1 MVYGE
6 SHVMRQ
12 VQLIVGGAIIGL
24 VAIIGLFT
32 LSQANREELALSSDL
47 QYRTRTLADS
57 LVESIEPSFNASATS
72 TAQRVIDRLATRSQ
86 LVGVGVF
93 GTSTAPF
100 ARSQALSDRREYAQS
115 VAQALGTDAAS
126 GGFVRAGVQY
136 QYVLAIPLHREES
149 VSGAL
154 LIVQDASYIERAVWK
169 VWLDNLWRLL
179 VLVIVFGGAFFA
191 LVRYVFLRPLSQI
204 VGALE
209 SARRGEDPGALPA
222 GHDLFKP
229 LSSEIGRMTASLQ
242 HARQSASEEA
252 RMRLEKLDTPWTAAR
267 LQEFVKAYLKGREI
281 IVVSNREPY
290 LHFRD
295 PKDPRTIRWMAPAGG
310 AVTALESMMEAVGGT
325 WIAHGSGNA
334 DADTVDADG
343 TIAVPPDEP
352 KYTLKR
358 VWLTDEEVKG
368 YYTGFSN
375 EALWPLSHHAHVRPQ
390 FRKDDWHAYRAV
402 NGAFAKAVLQEIRQT
417 ERPLILVQDY
427 HLALLPELIKRARP
441 DAQVALFWHIPWPSP
456 AAFSTCPWRAEL
468 LHGLL
473 GADLI
478 GFHTQQYCNDFLD
491 TVAGEIEARI
501 DLERF
506 AVTRGEHTS
515 YIKPFPIS
523 IAYPGEA
530 EPLKKAD
537 PRVLRKYGVHTKA
550 FGLGV
555 DRLDYIKGLV
565 ERLVGVEFFFDE
577 HPEFIGSFTFLQ
589 VASPS
594 RESVEKYRAY
604 AQQVTAEAERI
615 NARFGTADWKPIVL
629 LHENLSRQELIP
641 LYQLAKVCMITSL
654 HDGMNLVAKEYVAA
668 RTDENG
674 VLILSHFTGAARDM
688 RGALVV
694 NPYSAEESS
703 AALYQALTMS
713 PAEQH
718 RRMKTLR
725 SGVADYNVYRW
736 AAELIK
742 ALMRIG

>member
-1 MVYGE
+1 
-6 SHVMRQ
+6 MRQ
-12 VQLIVGGAIIGL
+12 VRLIVGAVLFGL
-24 VAIIGLFT
+24 AVIIGLFT

-57 LVESIEPSFNASATS
+57 LIESVEPSVNAAATS
-72 TAQRVIDRLATRSQ
+72 SAQRIVDRLAARSQ
-86 LVGVGVF
+86 LVGIGVF
-93 GTSTAPF
+93 GTSSEPF
-100 ARSQALSDRREYAQS
+100 ARTAQLPERREYAQY
-115 VAQALGTDAAS
+115 VAQARGTDDAA
-126 GGFVRAGVQY
+126 GGFMRAGVQY
-136 QYVLAIPLHREES
+136 QYALALPLHRAET
-149 VSGAL
+149 VSGVL
-154 LIVQDASYIERAVWK
+154 LIVQDANYIEQAVWK

-179 VLVIVFGGAFFA
+179 VLALIFGAAFFV

-209 SARRGEDPGALPA
+209 SARRGEEPGTLPA
-222 GHDLFKP
+222 DHELFKP
-229 LSSEIGRMTASLQ
+229 LSSEIGRMTASLR
-242 HARQSASEEA
+242 HARESASEEA

-290 LHFRD
+290 LHYRD
-295 PKDPRTIRWMAPAGG
+295 PKDPRTIKWMAPAGG

-325 WIAHGSGNA
+325 WIAHGSGSADRETA
-334 DADTVDADG
+334 DADG
-343 TIAVPPDEP
+343 KIAVPPDEP
-352 KYTLKR
+352 RYTLKR

-375 EALWPLSHHAHVRPQ
+375 EALWPLAHHAHVRPQ

-402 NGAFAKAVLQEIRQT
+402 SGAFAKAVLQEIKQI

-456 AAFSTCPWRAEL
+456 AAFSTCPWRSEL
-468 LHGLL
+468 LAGLL

-523 IAYPGEA
+523 IAFPGEA
-530 EPLKKAD
+530 EPHKKAD
-537 PRVLRKYGVHTKA
+537 QRLLRKYGVRTTL

-565 ERLVGVEFFFDE
+565 ERFTGVEFFFAE
-577 HPEFIGSFTFLQ
+577 HPEYIGKFTFLQ

-594 RESVEKYRAY
+594 RESVEKYRSY
-604 AQQVTAEAERI
+604 AALVSAEAERI
-615 NARFGTADWKPIVL
+615 NARFGTPDWKPIVL
-629 LHENLSRQELIP
+629 LHQNLSRQELVP
-641 LYQLAKVCMITSL
+641 LYQLAKVCMITSI

-674 VLILSHFTGAARDM
+674 VLILSQFTGAARDM

-742 ALMRIG
+742 ALARIG